1 MNAFALVLQAAIVVV
16 SGVAVPAAE
25 SAAASSGCA
34 MPLPLGGGINIAHL
48 PFSISLPL
56 PNQNKK
62 REVELGNEEYMLS
75 WWSSQD
81 ELNGEL
87 FTEMSHSLASSIQP
101 LVVAP
106 QPPPVSPHTCTGT
119 SPANAADSSPI
130 NAAEPSSIDAAEP
143 SSINAAEPSSLGY
156 AESRPLS
163 IIEESGSPSSVQPAE
178 VSAPS
183 LLVSPANSPSNDNA
197 PLCRTGM
204 MRCTDDGGQFDTCL
218 YGKWGTVRTCARG
231 TRCVAIADDAIAC
244 AF

>member
-1 MNAFALVLQAAIVVV
+1 MNAFILVLQAAIAV
-16 SGVAVPAAE
+16 SGMAVSSVEPE
-25 SAAASSGCA
+25 SSGCTL
-34 MPLPLGGGINIAHL
+34 PLPLGGSVSIAHL

-56 PNQNKK
+56 SNQHNK
-62 REVELGNEEYMLS
+62 REIELGNEEYMLS

-87 FTEMSHSLASSIQP
+87 FTEMSQAIASSVQP
-101 LVVAP
+101 LIVAP
-106 QPPPVSPHTCTGT
+106 QPPLPSQHTCSSETG
-119 SPANAADSSPI
+119 S
-130 NAAEPSSIDAAEP
+130 
-143 SSINAAEPSSLGY
+143 SSINAAESPSFSAAESPSFSA

-178 VSAPS
+178 TSAAPS
-183 LLVSPANSPSNDNA
+183 LVVAPAGGDA

-204 MRCTDDGGQFDTCL
+204 MRCTEDGGQFDTCL